1 MKHQEWMIALNEH
14 EALISAEEKDLKF
27 VMKIFNHNIID
38 SETILSIEKHQYKS
52 LFLQSFIMLARNS
65 TNLLM
70 LHRYILSPVADAF
83 TEKFEKTEVV
93 LTDDE
98 QQLSTALF
106 DWVVENERLN
116 DDHIYLNSD
125 KSITKE
131 QVTMIEKAEKIQL

>member
-1 MKHQEWMIALNEH
+1 MKYQEWMIALNGH
-14 EALISAEEKDLKF
+14 EALVSAEKENLKF

-38 SETILSIEKHQYKS
+38 SETILSVEKHQYES

-93 LTDDE
+93 LTDNE
-98 QQLSTALF
+98 QQLSIALF
-106 DWVVENERLN
+106 DWVVENERSN

-125 KSITKE
+125 KSIAKE
-131 QVTMIEKAEKIQL
+131 QVTMIKKAEKIQL